1 MEERGGVWRRVKERG
16 GEWRRV
22 KESGGEGRGGEER
35 GGEER
40 RGEERGGEGRRGKG
54 RRGKESGGG
63 GGEYLYMANILTC
76 VIKCDVMNG
85 SMQDCRRTPIML
97 VSCNIYEECYY
108 DTYYT

>member
-1 MEERGGVWRRVKERG
+1 MTELRRQDQCKRRVEER
-16 GEWRRV
+16 
-22 KESGGEGRGGEER
+22 GGEGRGGEER
-35 GGEER
+35 
-40 RGEERGGEGRRGKG
+40 
-54 RRGKESGGG
+54 

-97 VSCNIYEECYY
+97 VSCNIYEERYY